1 MNTTNKQLSFADYQ
15 ISQTRKVTRS
25 EEQLRKIDRFINW
38 NKIVEIFSVIDHTGP
53 LGGRPRKELLMMCK
67 ILFIQYLYNFSDPEL
82 EDQMNDRLSF
92 QRFAGIGMDED
103 IADYSTI
110 WRFKESLI
118 KEGLYD
124 KLFDLIIMELEN
136 RGLILKKGTIVDAT
150 IVPSRNKPLS
160 HKKREELKKKPSTQI
175 DTEASSTKKNGKY
188 YFGYKGHIGVDVG
201 SKLIRKKRFTTASV
215 HDIQEKDNLISGD
228 EMAHYGDKAYNR
240 DEDKREAR
248 KRGIFYGIL
257 DKARRGQK
265 LSTKQRKRNKRL
277 SKVRVSAEHPF
288 AYMKRILHYDIAYA
302 RTKVRNDFRF
312 TMNCIVYNILRAN
325 YLTTRAA

>member
-1 MNTTNKQLSFADYQ
+1 MNTNKQLSFADYQ
-15 ISQTRKVTRS
+15 ISQSRKVTRS
-25 EEQLRKIDRFINW
+25 EEQLRKIEKFVNW
-38 NKIVEIFSVIDHTGP
+38 DKIVGMFSVIDRTGE
-53 LGGRPRKELLMMCK
+53 LGGRPRKELIMMSK

-82 EDQMNDRLSF
+82 EDQLNDRLSF
-92 QRFAGIGMDED
+92 QRFAGIGMDEG
-103 IADYSTI
+103 IAVYSTI

-118 KEGLYD
+118 KENLYN
-124 KLFDLIIMELEN
+124 KLFDMIIMELED

-150 IVPSRNKPLS
+150 IVPSHNKPLS
-160 HKKREELKKKPSTQI
+160 RKKREELQISPSNQI

-201 SKLIRKKRFTTASV
+201 SKLIRKKGFTTASV
-215 HDIQEKDNLISGD
+215 HDINEKDKLISGD
-228 EMAHYGDKAYNR
+228 ERAHYGDKAYNR

-248 KRGIFYGIL
+248 KKGIFYGIL

-265 LSTKQRKRNKRL
+265 LSSKQQKRNKNL
-277 SKVRVSAEHPF
+277 SKVRASVEHPF
-288 AYMKRILHYDIAYA
+288 ACMKRILHYEIAYA
-302 RTKVRNDFRF
+302 TTKVRNDFRF